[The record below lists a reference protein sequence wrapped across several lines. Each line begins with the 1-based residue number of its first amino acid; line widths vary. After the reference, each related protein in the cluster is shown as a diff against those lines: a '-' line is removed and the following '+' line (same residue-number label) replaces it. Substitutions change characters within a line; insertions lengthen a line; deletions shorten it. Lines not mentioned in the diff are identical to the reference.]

1 MATTRTRQAERPRIR
16 AHRPGTAP
24 LAAPEA
30 PAWFDGAIPA
40 ARIARRAYAIYLT
53 DPSGTP
59 EGDWLRAEAELRAEA
74 WQLLGSLALTDPPL
88 A

>member
-1 MATTRTRQAERPRIR
+1 MTTTRTRPSARP
-16 AHRPGTAP
+16 TAP
-24 LAAPEA
+24 ALVPAPAA

-40 ARIARRAYAIYLT
+40 ARIARRAYELYLSE
-53 DPSGTP
+53 PSGTP

-74 WQLLGSLALTDPPL
+74 WRLLGSLALTDPPL